1 MYTGHRFLEDKC
13 TRGITLARH
22 WRTKGAKLA
31 RREDGLPR
39 VQLSLSK
46 SQKKKWFEN
55 RWFSPRLVSQDKI
68 AQPSG
73 YSMEQAS

>member
-31 RREDGLPR
+31 RREEKMPCP
-39 VQLSLSK
+39 VYNYLSQSP
-46 SQKKKWFEN
+46 KKK
-55 RWFSPRLVSQDKI
+55 SGLKI
-68 AQPSG
+68 DGFPLG
-73 YSMEQAS
+73 